1 MTPAMLRGPLYALS
15 APPPAL
21 AQALATRG
29 FAVQPVRWD
38 AGRHALLPASG
49 PSASGEPLHVGPG
62 AASAL
67 QDRWLLAAAGDL
79 PPLAAYARCY
89 GLRLAAFGGE
99 DRGGFADLVLPPG
112 DDWTAAAEALADHT
126 GLSRLSIRSGP
137 AETPEA
143 ALPGLGPA
151 LRRLGVALAGWPAP
165 EPPAQSGG
173 LPVDWVLVPG
183 HAWADRPE
191 AVHGMV
197 DEARARGFRIAFLCR
212 GGGLPAWPPDGD
224 DPTARPHVELL
235 AALADAD
242 AVLTSSE
249 AEAAALLAAGRRL
262 LPKLNGLSCRVAAC
276 PPPAEPADGADSA
289 AWREHARTVAAVLVR
304 RAPVTAPIPAP
315 ADEMDDGAGRPVLTV
330 AVTTY
335 NRSAWLAASLRRVLE
350 RTRPYADAVEVVVC
364 DNASTDDT
372 PSVVARFAGE
382 PHLRAHRNPVNVGML
397 GNLGATARLARG
409 RFVWLLGDDDLL
421 VDGTVEDVL
430 EGILRHPDIHMVY
443 LNYACTGLK
452 APPAPED
459 EDALV
464 RAAAPVADGGPNRY
478 VPALRAVAA
487 LHENLF
493 TAIYTCAFRRD
504 HALLAYGQDVA
515 GPPFSS
521 LECSAPSAPYALKA
535 LLGRP
540 AYWVGRPGLVVN
552 LNVSWKEHGL
562 LWLLERMPEL
572 CDLAERMG
580 ADPAGLDAC
589 RANLCRAAA
598 GNVRAIYF
606 SAGAAARRNFSLAR
620 LLERCKHLDDFRHY
634 QVPLLWDLYRHAH
647 AAGLAAGEPP
657 PETLFAQYGLPIG
670 GARLSRPG

>member
-1 MTPAMLRGPLYALS
+1 MTSTPLYVLS
-15 APPPAL
+15 APPAL
-21 AQALATRG
+21 AQALTGRG

-38 AGRHALLPASG
+38 AERHTLVAASG
-49 PSASGEPLHVGPG
+49 PSSSGEPLHVGPG
-62 AASAL
+62 AAPAL
-67 QDRWLLAAAGDL
+67 QDRWLLAAAAEDL

-89 GLRLAAFGGE
+89 GLRLAALGGE
-99 DRGGFADLVLPPG
+99 DRGGLADLVLPPG
-112 DDWTAAAEALADHT
+112 DDWAVAAEALADHT
-126 GLSRLSIRSGP
+126 GLRWLAVWSAT
-137 AETPEA
+137 AEAPEA

-165 EPPAQSGG
+165 EPPAVSGG
-173 LPVDWVLVPG
+173 LPADWVLVPDQ
-183 HAWADRPE
+183 AWADRPG
-191 AVHGMV
+191 AVRGMV
-197 DEARARGFRIAFLCR
+197 DEAHARGFRVAFLCR
-212 GGGLPAWPPDGD
+212 GGSLPAWPPDGN
-224 DPTARPHVELL
+224 DPATQARVELL

-242 AVLTSSE
+242 AVLTDSE
-249 AEAAALLAAGRRL
+249 AAAAALLAAGRRL
-262 LPKLNGLSCRVAAC
+262 LPKLNGLSWRVAAC
-276 PPPAEPADGADSA
+276 PPPAEPADGVNSA
-289 AWREHARTVAAVLVR
+289 AWRGHARAVAAALVR
-304 RAPVTAPIPAP
+304 RAPATAPIAVP
-315 ADEMDDGAGRPVLTV
+315 ADDTDNGAGRPVLTI
-330 AVTTY
+330 AITTY
-335 NRSAWLAASLRRVLE
+335 NRSVWLAASLRRVLE
-350 RTRPYADAVEVVVC
+350 RTRPYADAVEVLVC
-364 DNASTDDT
+364 DNASTDNT

-382 PHLRAHRNPVNVGML
+382 PHLRTHRNPVNVGML
-397 GNLGATARLARG
+397 GNLGVTARLARG

-452 APPAPED
+452 TPPAPED

-464 RAAAPVADGGPNRY
+464 RSATPVADGGPNRY
-478 VPALRAVAA
+478 VPALRTVAA

-493 TAIYTCAFRRD
+493 TAIYTCIFRRD

-598 GNVRAIYF
+598 ENVRALYF

-620 LLERCKHLDDFRHY
+620 LLERCKHLDDFRYY
-634 QVPLLWDLYRHAH
+634 QVPLLWDLYRRAH
-647 AAGLAAGEPP
+647 SAGLAAGEPP
-657 PETLFAQYGLPIG
+657 PEELFAQYGLPIG
-670 GARLSRPG
+670 EAQLSRHG